1 VQLKTEKIGFI
12 KMPASHIMEDRN
24 AQVPDK
30 HNSYPKSLFTQR
42 EIVLDALKARISE
55 LEQIRDQVLYELE
68 KLKNM
73 SE

>member
-1 VQLKTEKIGFI
+1 MKEEKFQ
-12 KMPASHIMEDRN
+12 A
-24 AQVPDK
+24 PDK

-55 LEQIRDQVLYELE
+55 LEKIRDQVLYELE